1 MTKTVVFANA
11 AQTIE
16 VACLEALIRIVIT
29 APTSFFHGK
38 LPFGALFGCFL
49 RDKGIF
55 VCCFVTVAN
64 AIRSLLYL
72 RIIRASSVSAA
83 MSFLIVPRTHVLASL
98 AVPKLLTHAFADII
112 ALSVS
117 GTNSSCHHA
126 ISIFTITRIRK
137 FSDVV
142 FGAYSKIIFFCPN
155 RTRVLALDSSC
166 SEWAIASR

>member
-11 AQTIE
+11 ALTKL
-16 VACLEALIRIVIT
+16 VACLEALITIVIT
-29 APTSFFHGK
+29 APTSISHGK
-38 LPFGALFGCFL
+38 LPFAALFGSFL

-98 AVPKLLTHAFADII
+98 TVPKLLTHAFTDII
-112 ALSVS
+112 ALAVS
-117 GTNSSCHHA
+117 
-126 ISIFTITRIRK
+126 
-137 FSDVV
+137 
-142 FGAYSKIIFFCPN
+142 
-155 RTRVLALDSSC
+155 
-166 SEWAIASR
+166 